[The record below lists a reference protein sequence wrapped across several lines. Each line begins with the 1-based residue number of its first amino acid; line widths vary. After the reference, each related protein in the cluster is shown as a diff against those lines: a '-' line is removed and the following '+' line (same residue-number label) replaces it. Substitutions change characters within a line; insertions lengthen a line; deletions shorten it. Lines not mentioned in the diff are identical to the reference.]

1 MLGISVKSVWAHKRR
16 LVGALLAVVLG
27 VAFLSGTLLLGD
39 TLSANFDRLFMQANG
54 STDVVVRSAT
64 KVTDSTGE
72 SNRATVD
79 ASLVDQI
86 QRVDGVAEAIPYIEG
101 YGRLLGRD
109 GKTIGSVGPPTRAAN
124 WVTVPSLNPYHVVE
138 GRAPTADDEV
148 VINRGAAKT
157 GDLHIGDQT
166 TLFAPQPMQVRI
178 VGIST
183 FGSADGFGSGT
194 YTGLT
199 FSAAQQHLT
208 DNPNQLTEIRV
219 EAKPGVSPDE
229 LASRISAV
237 LPSNVQAITGTE
249 LAAENYA
256 QLDSGFLGVVRNGL
270 VVFAVIALLVAAFSI
285 FNTFSILVTQRSR
298 ESALLRS
305 LGATRR
311 QIITTSAVETLTV
324 GLVGSA
330 IGWVAGVGLAGLL
343 KAVFDSFG
351 FALPAGGLV
360 FKPTSTAIA
369 LAAGVIATLVA
380 GVLPS
385 VRGSRIPPVAALR
398 ELMVEPPIVTR
409 RRMFAG
415 ALITGLGAVAVI
427 AAVAGAGGGFIAVGA
442 VGCLVGAVILGPVV
456 ARPAVAAFG
465 RPIAFMRGLTGDL
478 ARQNARRH
486 PRRTAA
492 TAAALMVGVSVVALF
507 TVFGD
512 SLKASAAKGIDDTL
526 TADIVVDTPGYGGSI
541 GAGGFAPQLGQQIS
555 ALPGVHS
562 ATDVTGG
569 DALINGD
576 THAITVADPATL
588 NDVLALDVTSGTT
601 NRLGASS
608 IAVSAA
614 VADANHWAPG
624 SRVTISYPDG
634 QTGQLTIAAVYQH
647 RSLVGDYLLAPAAW
661 APHALQAIDRQ
672 VLVNLDGHADAS
684 AMKSQIA
691 DLARP
696 FGNPRVQ
703 TLAEYRTS
711 ATGGVDTIL
720 GLIYVMLALAIV
732 IALMSIANTL
742 SLSIHER
749 SRELGLL
756 RAVGQTRRQARSMVR
771 WESVII
777 ATFGTIGGIV
787 LGTFLGWGLVE
798 AVSGDTITVFS
809 VSPVQLVV
817 FLVVGA
823 IAGTLAGIRP
833 ARRAAR
839 LDILAAI
846 ASE

>member
-16 LVGALLAVVLG
+16 LVGALLAVVFG

-39 TLSANFDRLFMQANG
+39 TLSANFDALFEQANG
-54 STDVVVRSAT
+54 TTDVVVRSAT
-64 KVTDSTGE
+64 KVSDAQGQ

-79 ASLVDQI
+79 ASLVPQI
-86 QRVDGVAEAIPYIEG
+86 HRVDGVAAAVPYTEG

-109 GKTIGSVGPPTRAAN
+109 GNTIGGAGPPTRAAN

-138 GRAPTADDEV
+138 GRAPSADDEV

-157 GDLHIGDQT
+157 GDLHVGDQT
-166 TLFAPQPMQVRI
+166 TLFTPQPVQVRI
-178 VGIST
+178 VGLT
-183 FGSADGFGSGT
+183 AFGSADGFGPST
-194 YTGLT
+194 FTGLT
-199 FSAAQQHLT
+199 LAAAQRQLT
-208 DNPNQLTEIRV
+208 DNPEQLTEIRV
-219 EAKPGVSPDE
+219 QAVSGVSPE
-229 LASRISAV
+229 ALASRIRAAV
-237 LPSNVQAITGTE
+237 PSNVEAITGAE
-249 LAAENYA
+249 LAAENYS

-270 VVFAVIALLVAAFSI
+270 VAFAVIALLVAAFSI

-298 ESALLRS
+298 EAALLRS

-330 IGWVAGVGLAGLL
+330 VGWVAGVALAGLL

-369 LAAGVIATLVA
+369 LTAGVVATLFA

-385 VRGSRIPPVAALR
+385 VRGSRVPPVAAMR
-398 ELMVEPPIVTR
+398 ELAVEPPIVTR
-409 RRMFAG
+409 RRTAVG
-415 ALITGLGAVAVI
+415 LAITGSGAAAVVAAVAGGGGGLVVLGAVACLL
-427 AAVAGAGGGFIAVGA
+427 GA
-442 VGCLVGAVILGPVV
+442 VVLGPVV
-456 ARPAVAAFG
+456 ARPAVVVLG
-465 RPIAFMRGLTGDL
+465 RPIAFVRGLTGTL
-478 ARQNARRH
+478 ARQNALRH

-526 TADIVVDTPGYGGSI
+526 TAGVVVDTPGYGGQTGSS
-541 GAGGFAPQLGQQIS
+541 GFAPQLAQTIAGI
-555 ALPGVHS
+555 PGVQS
-562 ATDVTGG
+562 ATGVRGG
-569 DALINGD
+569 NALINGD
-576 THAITVADPATL
+576 THTITAVDPTTL
-588 NDVLALDVTSGTT
+588 PDVLDLDVTAGATD
-601 NRLGASS
+601 RLDASS
-608 IAVSAA
+608 IAVSDD
-614 VADANHWAPG
+614 VARSNHWRAG
-624 SRVTISYPDG
+624 STVTITYPDG
-634 QTGQLTIAAVYQH
+634 QSAPVTVAAVYER
-647 RSLVGDYLLAPAAW
+647 RSLVGDYVLAPAAW
-661 APHALQAIDRQ
+661 APHAVQAIDRQ
-672 VLVNLDGHADAS
+672 VLVKVDVQADPTAV
-684 AMKSQIA
+684 KSQIESA
-691 DLARP
+691 AQP
-696 FGNPRVQ
+696 YGNPRVQ
-703 TLAEYRTS
+703 TLAEYRSS
-711 ATGGVDTIL
+711 ATEGVDTIL

-742 SLSIHER
+742 SLSIYER

-798 AVSGDTITVFS
+798 ASSSGTITVFS
-809 VSPVQLVV
+809 VSPGQLVV

-823 IAGTLAGIRP
+823 VAGTLAGIRP

-839 LDILAAI
+839 LDILTALAT
-846 ASE
+846 E

>member
-16 LVGALLAVVLG
+16 LVGALLAVVFG

-39 TLSANFDRLFMQANG
+39 TLSANFDQLFTQANG
-54 STDVVVRSAT
+54 STDVVVRST
-64 KVTDSTGE
+64 TQVSDSFGQ

-79 ASLVDQI
+79 ASLVSRV
-86 QRVDGVAEAIPYIEG
+86 QRIDGVAEAVPYIEG

-109 GKTIGSVGPPTRAAN
+109 GNTIGGAGPPTRAAS
-124 WVTVPSLNPYHVVE
+124 WVTVPSLNPYRIVE
-138 GRAPTADDEV
+138 GRPPSADDEV

-166 TLFAPQPMQVRI
+166 TLFMPQPMQVRI

-183 FGSADGFGSGT
+183 FGSADGFGPST

-199 FSAAQQHLT
+199 LAAAQQHLT
-208 DNPNQLTEIRV
+208 NDPSQLTEIRV
-219 EAKPGVSPDE
+219 EAKQGVSPDG
-229 LASRISAV
+229 LAGRISAA
-237 LPSNVQAITGTE
+237 LPSNVQAITGAD
-249 LAAENYA
+249 LAAENYS
-256 QLDSGFLGVVRNGL
+256 QLDSGFLGVVRDGL

-298 ESALLRS
+298 EAALLRS

-311 QIITTSAVETLTV
+311 QIITTSAVETFTV

-351 FALPAGGLV
+351 FSLPAGGLV
-360 FKPTSTAIA
+360 FKPASTVIA
-369 LAAGVIATLVA
+369 LGAGLIATLVA

-385 VRGSRIPPVAALR
+385 VRGSRVPPVAALR
-398 ELMVEPPIVTR
+398 ELNVEPPIVTR

-415 ALITGLGAVAVI
+415 ALITGLGA
-427 AAVAGAGGGFIAVGA
+427 AAVVAAAGGAGGGFVALGA
-442 VGCLVGAVILGPVV
+442 VACLVGAVVLGPVV

-465 RPIAFMRGLTGDL
+465 RPIAFARGLTGDL
-478 ARQNARRH
+478 ATQNARRH

-526 TADIVVDTPGYGGSI
+526 TADVVVDTPGYGGQT
-541 GAGGFAPQLGQQIS
+541 GASGFAPQLAQQIS
-555 ALPGVHS
+555 TIPGVRS
-562 ATDVTGG
+562 ATPVRGG
-569 DALINGD
+569 NALINGS
-576 THAITVADPATL
+576 THAVTVVNPATL
-588 NDVLALDVTSGTT
+588 DDVLALDVTSGTT
-601 NRLGASS
+601 DRLDASS
-608 IAVSAA
+608 IAVAA
-614 VADANHWAPG
+614 DVAEANHWAPG
-624 SRVTISYPDG
+624 SNVTITYPDG
-634 QTGQLTIAAVYQH
+634 QAAPLTVAAVYQH
-647 RSLVGDYLLAPAAW
+647 RSLVGGYLLAPAAW
-661 APHALQAIDRQ
+661 ARHAVQAIDRE
-672 VLVNLDGHADAS
+672 VLVKVDGNVDAN
-684 AMKSQIA
+684 AMRSQIS
-691 DLARP
+691 DVARP
-696 FGNPRVQ
+696 YGDPRVQ
-703 TLAEYRTS
+703 TLSEYRTT
-711 ATGGVDTIL
+711 ATNGVDTIL
-720 GLIYVMLALAIV
+720 GLVYVMLALAIV

-749 SRELGLL
+749 ARELGLL

-798 AVSGDTITVFS
+798 AASSDTITVFS
-809 VSPVQLVV
+809 VSPIQLLV

-823 IAGTLAGIRP
+823 VAGTLAGIRP

>member
-1 MLGISVKSVWAHKRR
+1 LI
-16 LVGALLAVVLG
+16 GALFAVVFG

-39 TLSANFDRLFMQANG
+39 TLSANFDDLFTQANG
-54 STDVVVRSAT
+54 STDVIVRSAT
-64 KVTDSTGE
+64 KVSDAQGQ

-79 ASLVDQI
+79 ASLVDQVEH
-86 QRVDGVAEAIPYIEG
+86 VDGVATAVPYAEG

-109 GKTIGSVGPPTRAAN
+109 GNTIGGAGPPTRAAN
-124 WVTVPSLNPYHVVE
+124 WIAVPSLNPYHVVE
-138 GRAPTADDEV
+138 GRAPSADDEV

-157 GDLHIGDQT
+157 GGLHVGDQT
-166 TLFAPQPMQVRI
+166 TLFTPQPMQVRI
-178 VGIST
+178 VGIT
-183 FGSADGFGSGT
+183 AFGSADGFGPST
-194 YTGLT
+194 FTGLT
-199 FSAAQQHLT
+199 FAAAQQHLT
-208 DNPNQLTEIRV
+208 DNPGQLTEIRV
-219 EAKPGVSPDE
+219 AADPGVTPED
-229 LASRISAV
+229 LARRISAA

-249 LAAENYA
+249 LAAENFA

-270 VVFAVIALLVAAFSI
+270 VAFAVIALLVAAFSI

-298 ESALLRS
+298 EAALLRA

-330 IGWVAGVGLAGLL
+330 VGWVAGVGLAGLL

-360 FKPTSTAIA
+360 FKPMSTVIA
-369 LAAGVIATLVA
+369 VAAGIVATLVS

-385 VRGSRIPPVAALR
+385 VRGSRVPPVAALR
-398 ELMVEPPIVTR
+398 ELAVEPPVVTR
-409 RRMFAG
+409 RRIMIGAG
-415 ALITGLGAVAVI
+415 IASLGAVAVV
-427 AAVAGAGGGFIAVGA
+427 AAVLGAGGGLVVPGA
-442 VGCLVGAVILGPVV
+442 VACLIGAVVLGPVA
-456 ARPAVAAFG
+456 ARPVVIALG
-465 RPIAFMRGLTGDL
+465 RPVSALRGLTGNL
-478 ARQNARRH
+478 ARQNALRH

-492 TAAALMVGVSVVALF
+492 TAAALMIGVSVVALF

-512 SLKASAAKGIDDTL
+512 SLKASASQGIDDTL
-526 TADIVVDTPGYGGSI
+526 TADVVVDTPGYGGQTGSS
-541 GAGGFAPQLGQQIS
+541 GFAPELAQQITGI
-555 ALPGVHS
+555 PGVRS
-562 ATDVTGG
+562 ATGVRGG
-569 DALINGD
+569 NALINGA
-576 THAITVADPATL
+576 THAITVADPATVG
-588 NDVLALDVTSGTT
+588 DVLDLDVSGGAVD
-601 NRLGASS
+601 RLDASS
-608 IAVSAA
+608 IAVSDD
-614 VADANHWAPG
+614 VAHANNWITG
-624 SRVTISYPDG
+624 DTMTITYPDG
-634 QTGQLTIAAVYQH
+634 ITAPLTVTAVYGH
-647 RSLVGDYLLAPAAW
+647 RSLVGNYMLAPAAW
-661 APHALQAIDRQ
+661 APHAVQAIDRQ
-672 VLVNLDGHADAS
+672 VLVKLDDHVDTAAV
-684 AMKSQIA
+684 KSQIA
-691 DLARP
+691 DVARP
-696 FGNPRVQ
+696 YGNPRVQ

-711 ATGGVDTIL
+711 ATEGVNTIL

-777 ATFGTIGGIV
+777 ATFGTLGGIV
-787 LGTFLGWGLVE
+787 LGTFLGWGLVK
-798 AVSGDTITVFS
+798 ASSGDTITVFS

-823 IAGTLAGIRP
+823 VAGTLAGLRP